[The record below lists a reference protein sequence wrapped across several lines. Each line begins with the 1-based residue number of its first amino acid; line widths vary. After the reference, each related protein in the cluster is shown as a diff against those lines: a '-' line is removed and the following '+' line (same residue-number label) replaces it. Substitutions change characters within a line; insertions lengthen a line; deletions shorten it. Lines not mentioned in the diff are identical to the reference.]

1 MDTFFQLVRMTS
13 RTHPEMKVY
22 LDVIE
27 EEAEKYAGSSLISS
41 IEKVCNESQL
51 MNELFTEDERILC
64 EIFLISQIQHNIVH

>member
-13 RTHPEMKVY
+13 LAHPEMKVY

-27 EEAEKYAGSSLISS
+27 EEAEKYAETSLISS
-41 IEKVCNESQL
+41 IERVCNESQL
-51 MNELFTEDERILC
+51 MNELFTEDERVLC